1 METPTLQKIRRKA
14 SRLLEDRLLRT
25 GTVLAIRKW
34 DDSSF
39 VEIDLHLPAADMQ
52 LWQEVPFIKFR
63 VDDFTYRYY
72 TPSGWDAET
81 RTCTIYADTGHEGP
95 GAAWI
100 RQLHKLDTVYYIRI
114 GTTHNRPEQA
124 SHILALGD
132 SSSLG
137 HLLALG
143 ETVPRGVDFASACL
157 MEREADRMALETYFQ
172 PSVKAIAKQD
182 PYGHYSLNEWLLQQ
196 RYHPDNYCI
205 YLAGNN
211 VMVSG
216 LHQLLRQQG
225 HAASR
230 IKVLN
235 FWS

>member
-114 GTTHNRPEQA
+114 GTTHKPAGAWRNRTAGCRLCQRLSYGAGSRPYGA
-124 SHILALGD
+124 RNLFSALG
-132 SSSLG
+132 
-137 HLLALG
+137 
-143 ETVPRGVDFASACL
+143 
-157 MEREADRMALETYFQ
+157 
-172 PSVKAIAKQD
+172 
-182 PYGHYSLNEWLLQQ
+182 
-196 RYHPDNYCI
+196 
-205 YLAGNN
+205 
-211 VMVSG
+211 
-216 LHQLLRQQG
+216 
-225 HAASR
+225 
-230 IKVLN
+230 
-235 FWS
+235 

>member
-34 DDSSF
+34 EGSPF
-39 VEIDLHLPAADMQ
+39 MEIDLHLPYADMEN
-52 LWQEVPFIKFR
+52 WQEVPFIKFR

-81 RTCTIYADTGHEGP
+81 HTCTLYVDAGHKGP
-95 GAAWI
+95 GTTWI
-100 RQLHKLDTVYYIRI
+100 KSLRRYDTVHYMRI
-114 GTTHNRPEQA
+114 GTTHNRPEEA
-124 SHILALGD
+124 AEIIALGD

-137 HLLALG
+137 HLLALQQ
-143 ETVPRGVDFASACL
+143 TVPPSVRFTSACL
-157 MEREADRMALETYFQ
+157 MEREKDRHVLDTYFYTAVQ
-172 PSVKAIAKQD
+172 AVAKQD
-182 PYGHYSLNEWLLQQ
+182 PYGHYSLNDWLLS
-196 RYHPDNYCI
+196 RKHHSDNYCI

-225 HAASR
+225 HAPSN

>member
-1 METPTLQKIRRKA
+1 METPTLQKIRKKA

-34 DDSSF
+34 EGSSF
-39 VEIDLHLPAADMQ
+39 VEVDLHLPSAEMEH
-52 LWQEVPFIKFR
+52 WKEVPFIKFR

-81 RTCTIYADTGHEGP
+81 HTCTLYVDTGHKGP
-95 GAAWI
+95 GTAWVK
-100 RQLHKLDTVYYIRI
+100 RLGQYDKVCYIRI
-114 GTTHNRPEQA
+114 GTTHHLPQEA
-124 SHILALGD
+124 SKIIALGD

-137 HLLALG
+137 HLLALQQ
-143 ETVPRGVDFASACL
+143 TIPAAVPFYGACL
-157 MEREADRMALETYFQ
+157 MEKEQDRELFGTSFTTPLQTVAR
-172 PSVKAIAKQD
+172 QD
-182 PYGHYSLNEWLLQQ
+182 PYGYYSLNAWLLEQQ
-196 RYHPDNYCI
+196 YGQDNQCI

-216 LHQLLRQQG
+216 LYQLLRQQG
-225 HAASR
+225 YTSSH